1 MTTKRPQGRV
11 TVTPAMAESQREVE
25 IASHQAEQAYRWL
38 NTGRWVAEH
47 DADDTWRR
55 YQVQSHLDDAQAGPM
70 SLRHFSVPQ
79 SDPVRAWYMVE
90 GGEDRDCGWGRFI
103 ELTDSR
109 LDQSI
114 WMSDTR
120 AEVMEH
126 MPFIRQLAKLE
137 AAQAQPTVLITG
149 LGLGV
154 AVRAA
159 LLHGASRV
167 DVVEMDPDAIALLG
181 PMFDQD
187 NRVTIYEADAF
198 TADIAG
204 PASWDLAWH
213 DVWPEIDDRNLPQ
226 MEALKARYT
235 ARWAGCWQEEGCREV
250 ARILALKVEYEAVIG
265 PIEG

>member
-1 MTTKRPQGRV
+1 MKRPQGRV
-11 TVTPAMAESQREVE
+11 TVTPAMVERQREAE
-25 IASHQAEQAYRWL
+25 IANHQAERLYRRG
-38 NTGRWVAEH
+38 NVERWMAAH
-47 DADDTWRR
+47 DADDSWRR

-79 SDPVRAWYMVE
+79 SDPARAWYMVE

-126 MPFIRQLAKLE
+126 MPLIRRLAKLE
-137 AAQAQPTVLITG
+137 SAQVQPSVLITG

-154 AVRAA
+154 AVKAA

-167 DVVEMDPDAIALLG
+167 DVVELDPSSIALLG
-181 PMFDQD
+181 PQFDHD
-187 NRVTIYEADAF
+187 NRVTIHQGDAF
-198 TADIAG
+198 TAPIPSPSG
-204 PASWDLAWH
+204 WDVAWH
-213 DVWPEIDDRNLPQ
+213 DVWPQIDDRNLPQ
-226 MEALKARYT
+226 MQALRARYKAR
-235 ARWAGCWQEEGCREV
+235 WSGCWQEDGCRYM
-250 ARILALKVEYEAVIG
+250 ARILALRAEYEAVVG